1 MLPSPKSVS
10 IAIVGLF
17 NLPPYFILFTTTLNT
32 FLVRFE
38 NFNKGNL
45 AIPKNMDWGIDTWI
59 FSEIPIQDALTKIR
73 SNNIRYVE
81 IAYEHLEKAD
91 KNGNLEKQFD
101 ELKDALASVDVKAI
115 QIHGPYGEIDRQL
128 GSINESV
135 RVNATKK
142 IINWIKLVNRTN
154 IDVLVLHTNLTQ
166 TDYNLNSE
174 SFLHKIKEINLIN
187 FSEIAKSA
195 QDFGVKIAIE
205 NRLEQTFGAFPQDL
219 IELVDEINND
229 YIGIC
234 LDTGHINVQG
244 VPPSKAVRLF
254 GERLIATHVHDNNG
268 KGDQHLPPLMG
279 NINWSD
285 FISSLND
292 VHYTTPIIVEIPGGL
307 GDVSLG
313 MNKIKATS
321 IIMREIL
328 QQ

>member
-234 LDTGHINVQG
+234 LDTGHANVNG

-285 FISSLND
+285 FVSSLND

>member
-1 MLPSPKSVS
+1 M
-10 IAIVGLF
+10 
-17 NLPPYFILFTTTLNT
+17 
-32 FLVRFE
+32 E
-38 NFNKGNL
+38 
-45 AIPKNMDWGIDTWI
+45 WGIDTWI

-91 KNGNLEKQFD
+91 KNSNLEKQFD
-101 ELKDALASVDVKAI
+101 ELKEALASVDVKAI
-115 QIHGPYGEIDRQL
+115 QIHGPFGEIDHQL
-128 GSINESV
+128 GSLNESV
-135 RVNATKK
+135 RVNAIRKL
-142 IINWIKLVNRTN
+142 INWIKLVNRAN
-154 IDVLVLHTNLTQ
+154 IDVLVLHTNLMQ

-195 QDFGVKIAIE
+195 QDFGVRIAIE

-234 LDTGHINVQG
+234 LDTGHANVNG
-244 VPPSKAVRLF
+244 VPPSKAVRMF
-254 GERLIATHVHDNNG
+254 RERLIATHVHDNNG
-268 KGDQHLPPLMG
+268 KGDQHLPPQMG
-279 NINWSD
+279 NINWND
-285 FISSLND
+285 FVASLND
-292 VHYTTPIIVEIPGGL
+292 IHYSTPIIVEIPGGL

>member
-1 MLPSPKSVS
+1 M
-10 IAIVGLF
+10 
-17 NLPPYFILFTTTLNT
+17 
-32 FLVRFE
+32 E
-38 NFNKGNL
+38 
-45 AIPKNMDWGIDTWI
+45 WGIDTWI

-91 KNGNLEKQFD
+91 KNSNLEKQFD
-101 ELKDALASVDVKAI
+101 ELKEALASVDVKAI
-115 QIHGPYGEIDRQL
+115 QIHGPFGEIDHQL
-128 GSINESV
+128 GSLNESV
-135 RVNATKK
+135 RVNAIRKL
-142 IINWIKLVNRTN
+142 INWIKLVNRAN
-154 IDVLVLHTNLTQ
+154 IDVLVLHTNLMQ

-195 QDFGVKIAIE
+195 QDFGVRIAIE

-234 LDTGHINVQG
+234 LDTGHANVNG
-244 VPPSKAVRLF
+244 VPPSKAVRMF
-254 GERLIATHVHDNNG
+254 RERLIATHVHDNNG

-279 NINWSD
+279 NINWND
-285 FISSLND
+285 FVASLND
-292 VHYTTPIIVEIPGGL
+292 IHYGTPIIVEIPGGL
-307 GDVSLG
+307 GDVLLG

>member
-285 FISSLND
+285 FVSSLND
-292 VHYTTPIIVEIPGGL
+292 VHYSTPIIVEIPGGL